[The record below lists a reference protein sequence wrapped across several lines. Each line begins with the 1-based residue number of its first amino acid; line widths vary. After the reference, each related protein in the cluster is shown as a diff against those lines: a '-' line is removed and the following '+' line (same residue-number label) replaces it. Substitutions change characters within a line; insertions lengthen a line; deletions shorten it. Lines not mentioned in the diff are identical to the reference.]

1 MLSFADVFCGTYFD
15 LLYGTVMSPVCCR
28 PESWCSVVSGLLTT
42 AISNEHQHQAGGG
55 HMTPPSAHRTDET
68 EHRINLPIR
77 SVKRLSYLTKK
88 PREINLKTRTN
99 WAKTNC
105 FLLDKSFCMGQKIVQ
120 ATSVVVVVNLEDYNQ
135 LHVFCC
141 CQLELKV

>member
-1 MLSFADVFCGTYFD
+1 M
-15 LLYGTVMSPVCCR
+15 
-28 PESWCSVVSGLLTT
+28 VSGLLTT

-99 WAKTNC
+99 GAKTNC
-105 FLLDKSFCMGQKIVQ
+105 FLLKVSAWDKKTHNTMIPSNKRCC
-120 ATSVVVVVNLEDYNQ
+120 VVNLE
-135 LHVFCC
+135 
-141 CQLELKV
+141 K